1 MARLLPANS
10 VPNARFL
17 GNTECDRDTGLA
29 CNWTNLEGKSVYR
42 SCSTRACSLTTACRG
57 SPNLRPNPDT
67 VMTADQLVD
76 IHPEVQNELTS
87 RRSHLGATAF
97 DRTTTPLESFVVPSS
112 LGSGVGGTW
121 EKSSGRDF
129 GYPCRRAT
137 RGRME
142 PKKANNTELVG
153 NILRVAFIRQPSPFY
168 HAQAIERYDSWHA
181 RDGRVRTAYQ

>member
-112 LGSGVGGTW
+112 LGSGVGGHLGKELWTRFRISLPAGNTW
-121 EKSSGRDF
+121 TDGAQEGQQHRAGGQHTSSGF
-129 GYPCRRAT
+129 HPSTFSFLSCTSNRA
-137 RGRME
+137 
-142 PKKANNTELVG
+142 V
-153 NILRVAFIRQPSPFY
+153 
-168 HAQAIERYDSWHA
+168 
-181 RDGRVRTAYQ
+181 